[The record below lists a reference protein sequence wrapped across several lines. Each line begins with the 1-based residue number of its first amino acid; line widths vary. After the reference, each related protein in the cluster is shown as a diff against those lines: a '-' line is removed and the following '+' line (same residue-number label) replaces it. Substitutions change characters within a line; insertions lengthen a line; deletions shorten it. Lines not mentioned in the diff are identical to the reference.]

1 MFRVFQHRTSS
12 THFIELFADGML
24 CFVAALLSAI
34 TLSHP
39 GPGAGALAQAIT
51 PAILLTALAFSLVMA
66 LLYSFVGL
74 YRHRNLGLGPLM
86 LRMALVFLVGG
97 YITYLASKYINYEG
111 YASKLVAYALLYLTA
126 GLTVYRGTAWMVR
139 QAVGTR
145 RVMIVGTGQDAHQVW
160 SDIRSGDQ
168 WAGYDVVGFFPTTEQ
183 SVAPIVEGEA
193 RVFNHAQRLVE
204 LVREHK
210 VSEIIVAVREQRGG
224 GVPMDQL
231 LDCRI
236 SGVPILDLAGFY
248 ERTKAEVP
256 VDSLKSSWLVY
267 GDGFVQGH
275 VRQLSK
281 RMFDVVSSATLLV
294 LGAPIMLITAVA
306 IKLED
311 SRGPVFY
318 SQERVGLSGK
328 SFKCIKFR
336 SMRTDAEKDGVARWA
351 TKNDSRI
358 TRVGAFIRKTRI
370 DELPQLF
377 SVLRGEMS
385 MVGPRPERP
394 SFVAQLRE
402 QIPYYDLRHTVKPG
416 LTGWAQVRYAYG
428 ASIEDARRKHQFDL
442 YYVKNNSLL
451 LDLLVLIETVSVV
464 LFREGAH

>member
-1 MFRVFQHRTSS
+1 MFRVFQHRSS
-12 THFIELFADGML
+12 GTHFVELFADGLL
-24 CFVAALLSAI
+24 CFIAALLSAA
-34 TLSHP
+34 TLASPLP
-39 GPGAGALAQAIT
+39 GVSPLTQIIT
-51 PAILLTALAFSLVMA
+51 PTILLVAFSFALVMA

-74 YRHRNLGLGPLM
+74 YRHRNLGLVPMVVRIGF
-86 LRMALVFLVGG
+86 AFLVGG
-97 YITYLASKYINYEG
+97 YITYLTLKYISYDG
-111 YASKLVAYALLYLTA
+111 YAGSLVGYSLVYLLV
-126 GLTVYRGTAWMVR
+126 GLMLYRGVAWVVR

-145 RVMIVGTGQDAHQVW
+145 RVLIVGTGPDARQVCT
-160 SDIRSGDQ
+160 DLRAGGQ
-168 WAGYDVVGFFPTTEQ
+168 WAGYDVVGFYPNTEPTDRA
-183 SVAPIVEGEA
+183 APRGAAHVFDA
-193 RVFNHAQRLVE
+193 RQKLVD
-204 LVREHK
+204 LVREHRIN
-210 VSEIIVAVREQRGG
+210 EIIVAVREQRGG
-224 GVPMDQL
+224 GVPMNDL
-231 LDCRI
+231 LECRI
-236 SGVPILDLAGFY
+236 GGVPIMDLAYFY

-256 VDSLKSSWLVY
+256 VDSLKASWLVY

-275 VRQLSK
+275 ARELTK
-281 RMFDVVSSATLLV
+281 RLFDIVSSSVLLI
-294 LGAPIMLITAVA
+294 LGAPVMLMTALM
-306 IKLED
+306 IKLD
-311 SRGPVFY
+311 SPGPILY
-318 SQERVGLSGK
+318 RQERVGLGGK
-328 SFKCIKFR
+328 GFMCIKFR

-351 TKNDSRI
+351 SKNDSRI

-428 ASIEDARRKHQFDL
+428 ASLEDARKKHQFDL

-451 LDLLVLIETVSVV
+451 LDLQVLIETVSVV

>member
-1 MFRVFQHRTSS
+1 MFRVFQHRSS
-12 THFIELFADGML
+12 NTHFIELFADGML

-34 TLSHP
+34 TLSQSEM
-39 GPGAGALAQAIT
+39 GISAITQALT

-74 YRHRNLGLGPLM
+74 YRHRNLGIVPLV
-86 LRMALVFLVGG
+86 LRVGLVFVVGG
-97 YITYLASKYINYEG
+97 YITYLTSKYINYEG

-126 GLTVYRGTAWMVR
+126 GLALYRGTAWMVR

-145 RVMIVGTGQDAHQVW
+145 RVVIVGTGQDAHQVW
-160 SDIRSGDQ
+160 SDIRTGDQ
-168 WAGYDVVGFFPTTEQ
+168 WAGYEVVGFFPTTEQ
-183 SVAPIVEGEA
+183 SAAPLAEGKA
-193 RVFNHAQRLVE
+193 RVFNRSQRLIE
-204 LVREHK
+204 LVRENK
-210 VSEIIVAVREQRGG
+210 VSEVIVAVREQRGG

-256 VDSLKSSWLVY
+256 VDSLKASWLVY
-267 GDGFVQGH
+267 GEGFVQGH
-275 VRQLSK
+275 VRQLTK
-281 RMFDVVSSATLLV
+281 RAFDVVSSGALLLLASPV
-294 LGAPIMLITAVA
+294 MLLAAVA
-306 IKLED
+306 IKLD
-311 SRGPVFY
+311 SKGPVFY
-318 SQERVGLSGK
+318 SQERVGLGGRA
-328 SFKCIKFR
+328 FRCIKFR

-351 TKNDSRI
+351 TKNDSRV
-358 TRVGAFIRKTRI
+358 TRIGAFIRKTRI
-370 DELPQLF
+370 DELPQLI

-394 SFVAQLRE
+394 TFVEQLRE

-428 ASIEDARRKHQFDL
+428 ASIDDARRKHQFDL

-464 LFREGAH
+464 LFREGQ